1 MIPLLLL
8 LGVPCFGDLELLDNE
23 RRLRFEEL
31 SGDRSGDDLLSM
43 LKLSVVPN
51 IDCTLKLFEVSCVG
65 SGLHLSSLF
74 GVDGVCELLRVVDLS
89 LTAPPTSILFDN

>member
-31 SGDRSGDDLLSM
+31 SGDLSGDDLSM

-51 IDCTLKLFEVSCVG
+51 IDCTLKLLVVSCVG

-74 GVDGVCELLRVVDLS
+74 GVDD
-89 LTAPPTSILFDN
+89 D